1 MDYVALMEEMLAD
14 AERAPRIFS
23 PGPYWKPHADLMI
36 GLVRRHGIENFRA
49 IPDKALTAFATGN
62 KFNPPA
68 NRALKL
74 NDALRR
80 LPLIEGSYRR
90 ARSEANNKLHVVFAL
105 LQQIAPDL
113 TELKESGVGNPPV
126 FSIYGRAYMFLL
138 KLLEI
143 ALLRQHV
150 DFEKIK
156 NVVEIGGSYG
166 LVGEILRKRYPAIR
180 YMLVDLA
187 PVAAFAQFYLSNVFP
202 GEVSGYGE
210 KGGAPIRIR
219 CAHQMPEIGGHLD
232 LFINIAS
239 FQEMSAEQVRMYSDF
254 ARTHC
259 NIVYLDNN
267 RISGS
272 NGLTT
277 DDYARL
283 LQPMERAASWNST
296 LHEGYQP
303 VLFRSSSKG

>member
-1 MDYVALMEEMLAD
+1 MDYVALMKEMLAD

-80 LPLIEGSYRR
+80 LPVIGRFPDAIARLIEGSYRR
-90 ARSEANNKLHVVFAL
+90 ARSETNNKLHVVFAL

-126 FSIYGRAYMFLL
+126 FSIYGRAYSEMFLL

-187 PVAAFAQFYLSNVFP
+187 PVAAFAQFYLECLSRRGFRLRRE
-202 GEVSGYGE
+202 G
-210 KGGAPIRIR
+210 R
-219 CAHQMPEIGGHLD
+219 CADPHSLRAPNARDRRAFRSFHQYRVIPGNECRTGAHVLG
-232 LFINIAS
+232 F
-239 FQEMSAEQVRMYSDF
+239 
-254 ARTHC
+254 RTHS
-259 NIVYLDNN
+259 LQH
-267 RISGS
+267 
-272 NGLTT
+272 
-277 DDYARL
+277 RL
-283 LQPMERAASWNST
+283 SR
-296 LHEGYQP
+296 
-303 VLFRSSSKG
+303 